1 MEEKLSRLAPG
12 EREALQGYL
21 KEYVESITKPS
32 KSSKY
37 VCPLCGSGNGKHQT
51 GAFSIGDNGTHWEC
65 FSCGARGDIFELIAK
80 VNGLDPQHDFMK
92 AVDAA
97 RKFVGYDKLKIVPP
111 TASQQ
116 PPETKPENNYRYF
129 FLQAVE
135 HIGETEYH
143 RGISLETLKQ
153 YNVGYCACWVHPE
166 HPNAK
171 PTPRLIIPTSDY
183 SYLARATRDH
193 VGADKMKV
201 GKTHFFNCQALTTA
215 TKPIFITEGEIDAL
229 SIIDVGGEA
238 VALGSI
244 ANVRKFLLEV
254 QSVKPVQPLI
264 VALDNDDPGKKAAG
278 ELVEGLQ
285 QLGVTV
291 GTFDVKGRTDYEGIK
306 DANDLLQKDREK
318 LKSDVM
324 AAMKPYRDE
333 KEKYRD
339 ICAGNCMQNFIQ
351 AIHDSRDMHA
361 IPTGFSKLD
370 EALDGGLYEGLYI
383 IGAISSLGKT
393 TLVNQ
398 IADTIARDGRDV
410 LTFSL
415 EMARSELMARSIS
428 RHTLEIQLAAGGS
441 IRDAKTAMG
450 ILCGDR
456 YDRYSDSEH
465 NLINAA
471 MKEYASY
478 ADHVYIRQGEGE
490 VGAATIRKDVEKH
503 ISFTG
508 NTPLVIVDYLQ
519 LLAPYNERGTDK
531 QNTDKAVMELK
542 RISRDYKTPVIAISS
557 FNRASYKE
565 EVTMEAF
572 KESGAIEYSSDV
584 LIGLQLEGAGKNDFD
599 VDEAKKKDPRE
610 IELKILKNRRGRT
623 GDKISMHY
631 MPKFNY
637 FEEA

>member
-1 MEEKLSRLAPG
+1 MEQNEKEFLRS
-12 EREALQGYL
+12 QL
-21 KEYVESITKPS
+21 KAYVESITPPS
-32 KSSKY
+32 KSGKY
-37 VCPLCGSGNGKHQT
+37 VCPFCDSGKGKHQT
-51 GAFSIGDNGTHWEC
+51 GAFSINDKGTGWKC
-65 FSCGARGDIFELIAK
+65 FSCGRSGDIFDLIAAI
-80 VNGLDPQHDFMK
+80 NRLDPHRDFTK
-92 AVDAA
+92 IVDAA

-116 PPETKPENNYRYF
+116 PPETKPETNYRDF

-153 YNVGYCACWVHPE
+153 YGVGYCASWVHPE
-166 HPNAK
+166 HPTAK

-215 TKPIFITEGEIDAL
+215 TKPIFIVEGEIDAL

-238 VALGSI
+238 VALGSV
-244 ANVRKFLLEV
+244 ANIKKFLLEV
-254 QSVKPVQPLI
+254 QRVKPVQPLI
-264 VALDNDDPGKKAAG
+264 VAMDNDDPGKKAAG

-285 QLGVTV
+285 QLGATV
-291 GTFDVKGRTDYEGIK
+291 GNFVVEWRPHSGVK

-339 ICAGNCMQNFIQ
+339 ICAGNCMQTFIQ
-351 AIHDSRDMHA
+351 DIHDSKDMHA

-519 LLAPYNERGTDK
+519 LLAPYNDRASDK
-531 QNTDKAVMELK
+531 QNMDKATMELK

-557 FNRASYKE
+557 FNRANYSAA
-565 EVTMEAF
+565 VAMEAF

-584 LIGLQLEGAGKNDFD
+584 LIGLQLEGAGRNDFD
-599 VDEAKKKDPRE
+599 VTEAKKKDPRE
-610 IELKILKNRRGRT
+610 IELVILKNRRGRT